1 MSRAPTMTNVAAV
14 AGVSHQTVSRVLN
27 DLPNVRPATRLRVL
41 QAIEQLGYHPNL
53 VARALVTGRS
63 RMLGLVTLD
72 TTLFGPVAALYG
84 IERAAHE
91 AGYYVSVVSLRSI
104 DRQSVSE
111 AVQRLQEQ
119 AVAGVI
125 VIAPLTSAKAALG
138 EVPRDLP
145 VVVIEGDPRSDLAAV
160 TIDQR
165 AGARAA
171 TEYLLSLGHRTVF
184 HVSGP
189 RDWTGA
195 RERIAG
201 WRLALRAARTTV
213 PDVFVGDWT
222 ARSGFAAGCRLA
234 ELGEVTAVFVANDHM
249 ALGVL
254 RALHENGRRVPGD
267 VSVVG
272 FDDIAEAEY
281 FSPSLTTVHQDFD
294 EVGRRSLEL
303 VVHQLGSG
311 QRSLE
316 RVVLSPRLVVRHSA
330 APPPG

>member
-1 MSRAPTMTNVAAV
+1 
-14 AGVSHQTVSRVLN
+14 
-27 DLPNVRPATRLRVL
+27 
-41 QAIEQLGYHPNL
+41 
-53 VARALVTGRS
+53 
-63 RMLGLVTLD
+63 MLGLVTLD

-165 AGARAA
+165 AGARAT

-189 RDWTGA
+189 RGLDGGPRA
-195 RERIAG
+195 DR
-201 WRLALRAARTTV
+201 RLALGAQGRGGTTV